1 MTQLVVYMMN
11 ILEKYDILYI
21 FTEISNSIITEL
33 CHFLQQLLFL

>member
-11 ILEKYDILYI
+11 ILEKYDILYN

-33 CHFLQQLLFL
+33 YHFLQQLLFL